1 MRLCG
6 LLVFPV
12 CLLSVMGAIAQSCD
26 IPVDI
31 VGLEKGK
38 DSGGIIGGLKAEDV
52 VAIVGKGKHAPI
64 ESLTYDAT
72 PRRILFVLDT
82 TRELP
87 SDARRAEAQTALSI
101 LDRARPMDSFAL
113 ITARGSPREVQLNQC
128 RPPLKDELTDLSN
141 NPTHKPHPSP

>member
-38 DSGGIIGGLKAEDV
+38 DSGGIIRGLKAEDV
-52 VAIVGKGKHAPI
+52 VATVGKSEHVPI
-64 ESLTYDAT
+64 ESLTHDAT
-72 PRRILFVLDT
+72 PRRTLFLLDNT
-82 TRELP
+82 PTLP
-87 SDARRAEAQTALSI
+87 PPRWADGWLRALTMLAL
-101 LDRARPMDSFAL
+101 AGAM
-113 ITARGSPREVQLNQC
+113 E
-128 RPPLKDELTDLSN
+128 
-141 NPTHKPHPSP
+141 